1 MLETMDLRSIQT
13 QIEAVP
19 SWAYQ
24 WCNIFVV
31 IAVMS
36 IITGLLGVLYSPKHS
51 LGIIIVYI
59 VSTLIQAATSMTLF
73 WMCRASLRQ

>member
-1 MLETMDLRSIQT
+1 MLETMDLQSIQN
-13 QIEAVP
+13 QLDDVP
-19 SWAYQ
+19 SWAHQ

-31 IAVMS
+31 IAIMS
-36 IITGLLGVLYSPKHS
+36 IITGLLGVVYTPNKS

-73 WMCRASLRQ
+73 WMCRNSLR